1 MPELHKRSDFGSLCF
16 AVLNQNILL
25 PARASGAGW
34 NGLLPVQL
42 NELGGCAVVTYLECV
57 TIIGSQFDAKVR
69 QGNQKGK
76 LVCGSELI
84 GTVTFG

>member
-1 MPELHKRSDFGSLCF
+1 MPELHKRSDFGSLCS
-16 AVLNQNILL
+16 AVLNQNI
-25 PARASGAGW
+25 
-34 NGLLPVQL
+34 LLPVQL